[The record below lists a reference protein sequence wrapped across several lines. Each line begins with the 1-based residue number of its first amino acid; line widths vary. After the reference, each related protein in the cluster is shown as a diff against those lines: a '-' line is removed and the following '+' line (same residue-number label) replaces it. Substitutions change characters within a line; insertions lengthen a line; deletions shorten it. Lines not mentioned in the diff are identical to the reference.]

1 MESDGGCVRQF
12 LHEAEAH
19 RVGLR
24 SLTADSRLK
33 AAAQFVFFLLK
44 GSGDPEAIPGPLSQP
59 SRGEEEMVWKSR

>member
-12 LHEAEAH
+12 PHEAEGH

-24 SLTADSRLK
+24 SLVAGSRLK
-33 AAAQFVFFLLK
+33 AATQFVFFLPK
-44 GSGDPEAIPGPLSQP
+44 GSGDPEAIQGSLSQP